1 MFRKLA
7 LAATALT
14 LVTTTLV
21 TTAPVVADTPEAAA
35 ARLEDF
41 LARIPDLGP
50 GYAVV
55 VVTEDDVILNH
66 VQGDRR
72 ASTGAPLTTDTPI
85 YIASQTKAFVGLLAA
100 ALDERGI
107 LALDSTIADHWPNIQ
122 FPEGVDP
129 ATYTLRDL
137 ITHDVPISVDII
149 TTLEAYVT
157 EVNHADYPALIAEF
171 GEAREAGFQ
180 YDNLGYNIYGAIL
193 HSTTGKSWQDWLD
206 EVIFDP
212 LGMDH
217 TSARTSDFSNDEL
230 AWSHIWQGEELGWHD
245 VRPKTDAMM
254 QSAGGLVISTHD
266 MATWM
271 QLQLRGEG
279 PDGSGLTAS
288 MLTTAQTPYAQT
300 HSEDRRNALELPC
313 TGYSLGWNVCD
324 FEGSTLHG
332 HGGGYTGNRTMMA
345 FVPELGVGIG
355 VFSNSDNMTGWLT
368 SRTVIM
374 YLQYLTEHADA
385 ETWSTRRPEI
395 YPQRVERYLGYRQQ
409 RQDESRN
416 EERWGDWSWSPSAAD
431 LAEFEGRWRTGNPY
445 LDVLVAVEGEALVAR
460 WGDYVVNLEPA
471 QTDLFGGQRHP
482 FDPWEDFGF
491 ARDDSGAITSMT
503 WGEDTYT
510 RVD

>member
-137 ITHDVPISVDII
+137 ITHDVPSSVDII

-157 EVNHADYPALIAEF
+157 EVNHAE
-171 GEAREAGFQ
+171 
-180 YDNLGYNIYGAIL
+180 
-193 HSTTGKSWQDWLD
+193 
-206 EVIFDP
+206 
-212 LGMDH
+212 
-217 TSARTSDFSNDEL
+217 
-230 AWSHIWQGEELGWHD
+230 
-245 VRPKTDAMM
+245 
-254 QSAGGLVISTHD
+254 
-266 MATWM
+266 
-271 QLQLRGEG
+271 
-279 PDGSGLTAS
+279 
-288 MLTTAQTPYAQT
+288 
-300 HSEDRRNALELPC
+300 
-313 TGYSLGWNVCD
+313 
-324 FEGSTLHG
+324 
-332 HGGGYTGNRTMMA
+332 
-345 FVPELGVGIG
+345 
-355 VFSNSDNMTGWLT
+355 
-368 SRTVIM
+368 
-374 YLQYLTEHADA
+374 
-385 ETWSTRRPEI
+385 
-395 YPQRVERYLGYRQQ
+395 
-409 RQDESRN
+409 
-416 EERWGDWSWSPSAAD
+416 
-431 LAEFEGRWRTGNPY
+431 
-445 LDVLVAVEGEALVAR
+445 
-460 WGDYVVNLEPA
+460 
-471 QTDLFGGQRHP
+471 
-482 FDPWEDFGF
+482 
-491 ARDDSGAITSMT
+491 
-503 WGEDTYT
+503 
-510 RVD
+510 